1 MTDQMTAWPD
11 VEEVQDKALSMAK
24 VTIIGTLAD
33 DPRVQPIDG
42 NNDKVGLSV
51 YTSSHWYSSKER
63 CEHTEKQW
71 HRIVI
76 TEPALVAYAIENL
89 ARGDQVYIEGGLH
102 TCYWYDTL
110 YERRSLTSI
119 IVWRDGHK
127 LARVDEEPMCDEL
140 EIALVRKALDG
151 DTELACPSG
160 AERPRSGDDR
170 AIRHVA

>member
-1 MTDQMTAWPD
+1 MTDQITAWPGMGD
-11 VEEVQDKALSMAK
+11 ADKQALSVAK
-24 VTIIGTLAD
+24 VTIIGTLAE
-33 DPRVQPIDG
+33 DPCIQPIDG
-42 NNDKVGLSV
+42 NHNKVGLSV

-63 CEHTEKQW
+63 CERTERQW

-76 TEPALVAYAIENL
+76 TEPALVAYAMENL

-110 YERRSLTSI
+110 YEQRSLTSI

-140 EIALVRKALDG
+140 EIALVQKALDG
-151 DTELACPSG
+151 DTDLARPSG
-160 AERPRSGDDR
+160 VA
-170 AIRHVA
+170 ATVRHVA